1 VGSIANVASG
11 GELTV
16 SDGEGLGSRARLV
29 AGLAWCGYLDCG
41 AGVRSRTVSHASG
54 GELTVSDGEGLG
66 SRARLVAGLEQ
77 ARLVAAC
84 A

>member
-1 VGSIANVASG
+1 VAACALDAARWVSVGSIANVASG

-41 AGVRSRTVSHASG
+41 AGGSALRSPPII
-54 GELTVSDGEGLG
+54 
-66 SRARLVAGLEQ
+66 
-77 ARLVAAC
+77 
-84 A
+84 